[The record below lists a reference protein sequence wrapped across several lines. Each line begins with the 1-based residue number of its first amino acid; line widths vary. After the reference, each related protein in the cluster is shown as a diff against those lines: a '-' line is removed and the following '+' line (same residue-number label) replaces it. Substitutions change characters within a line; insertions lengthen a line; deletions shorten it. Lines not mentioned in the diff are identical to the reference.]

1 MLHLGNFQWK
11 SDAVCLSETVL
22 NSKFLSDNDHLQVP
36 GYSIAWVDHPSKTK
50 RGGVCAYYKNSFSLN
65 LLDIKYLQEC
75 INLEPTIV
83 DNVCN
88 FIILYRSPSQT
99 HDDFEINNKKINKKI
114 LLTVPLVDFNAKSQT
129 WCKSDKTSKLDI
141 LKCSHGLYEL
151 INEPTHLLDSFSS
164 CIDLAFTSQ
173 ANLWYSLSLI
183 YQSLISTLR
192 KNSVVLQQSEC

>member
-22 NSKFLSDNDHLQVP
+22 NSKFLTDNVHLQVP

-50 RGGVCAYYKNSFSLN
+50 RGGVCAYYKKSFSLN

-75 INLEPTIV
+75 INLEPTII

-99 HDDFEINNKKINKKI
+99 HDDFEIN
-114 LLTVPLVDFNAKSQT
+114 
-129 WCKSDKTSKLDI
+129 
-141 LKCSHGLYEL
+141 SHGLYEL